1 MPSSEDHQSEWCS
14 KGKSFHYLI
23 TSSVS
28 GEEQRSENS
37 SKDIIPS
44 MIHSFPSY
52 STPYLPLSLKW
63 MTVGKELHYHAM
75 KDRYSEGL
83 AITRIKWLASVYP
96 VSLGKKKQKKEK
108 KIKEGKKKKAKVCL
122 RNEVNRRNTQLVVF
136 CGWMWC
142 ASWDLGSCCAS
153 GKEGK
158 FKIITSSTRIAFYIF
173 LV

>member
-1 MPSSEDHQSEWCS
+1 MGVFVRSPLQLQLQPAPSCWRITSRRKEKGQFMPSSEDHQSEWCS

-63 MTVGKELHYHAM
+63 MTVGKELHYHTM
-75 KDRYSEGL
+75 KDRYSAGL

-108 KIKEGKKKKAKVCL
+108 KIKEGKKKKPKSA
-122 RNEVNRRNTQLVVF
+122 
-136 CGWMWC
+136 
-142 ASWDLGSCCAS
+142 
-153 GKEGK
+153 
-158 FKIITSSTRIAFYIF
+158 
-173 LV
+173 

>member
-96 VSLGKKKQKKEK
+96 VSLGKKKTKKGK
-108 KIKEGKKKKAKVCL
+108 KDKRRKKKKPKSA
-122 RNEVNRRNTQLVVF
+122 
-136 CGWMWC
+136 
-142 ASWDLGSCCAS
+142 
-153 GKEGK
+153 
-158 FKIITSSTRIAFYIF
+158 
-173 LV
+173 